1 MTLKSKYIKKLKNGI
16 ILDPA
21 VFFPQTFDIW
31 CRIAYTFSPA
41 MQIINP
47 TQAAAGA
54 ICSDNGERFSK
65 LRNVLNNEGI
75 EVFLTLILLYEL
87 WT

>member
-1 MTLKSKYIKKLKNGI
+1 MISGSLSVKRLTT
-16 ILDPA
+16 
-21 VFFPQTFDIW
+21 Q
-31 CRIAYTFSPA
+31 A

-54 ICSDNGERFSK
+54 ICSDNGERVSNVS
-65 LRNVLNNEGI
+65 NVLNNDGI
-75 EVFLTLILLYEL
+75 EIFLTLILLYGI

>member
-1 MTLKSKYIKKLKNGI
+1 
-16 ILDPA
+16 
-21 VFFPQTFDIW
+21 
-31 CRIAYTFSPA
+31 

-54 ICSDNGERFSK
+54 ICSDNGKRVSK

>member
-1 MTLKSKYIKKLKNGI
+1 MISGSLSVKRLTT
-16 ILDPA
+16 
-21 VFFPQTFDIW
+21 Q
-31 CRIAYTFSPA
+31 A